1 MIVRKFPI
9 SVSNQMFEIMEYLRT
24 KMISLERFVRI
35 RGASN
40 LEFRGYTRKMFF
52 TDLDDLE
59 ISLTPLEKTV
69 YHLFINHPEGITAN
83 CITDVEQELRNL
95 YRIFFN
101 GSNLANFEN
110 SIQNLCDYL
119 NPSMQEKV
127 SSIKRKIT
135 DAVGF
140 NMAKYYIIEKDNS
153 DQKYKIKLDRKLV
166 EFI

>member
-1 MIVRKFPI
+1 MRK
-9 SVSNQMFEIMEYLRT
+9 
-24 KMISLERFVRI
+24 
-35 RGASN
+35 
-40 LEFRGYTRKMFF
+40 
-52 TDLDDLE
+52 
-59 ISLTPLEKTV
+59 
-69 YHLFINHPEGITAN
+69 
-83 CITDVEQELRNL
+83 L

-127 SSIKRKIT
+127 SSIKRKII
-135 DAVGF
+135 DAVGS

-166 EFI
+166 KVIE